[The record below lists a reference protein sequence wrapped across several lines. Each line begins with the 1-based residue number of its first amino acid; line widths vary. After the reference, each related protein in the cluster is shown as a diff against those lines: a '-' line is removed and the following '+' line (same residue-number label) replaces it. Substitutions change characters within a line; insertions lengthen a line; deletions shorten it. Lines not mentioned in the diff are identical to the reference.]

1 VSRFAIIFLVLSDKQ
16 HKQWLCFRVALP
28 CTLTQIQYERVDDWE
43 IYMNKIECKNVWKIF
58 GPKADGLRSEG
69 VLSRASLEEAGH
81 VVAVQDASF
90 EVKKGEIFVIMG
102 LSGSGKSTLI
112 RCLSRLI
119 EASSGQVLIDGQD
132 ILEMSDE
139 ALREL
144 RRHRLSMVFQHF
156 GLFAHRKVIDNVA
169 YGLEIQGVNEKTRH
183 ARALEVLKVVGLQG
197 WEHRYPNQLSGG
209 MQQRVGIARALAV
222 NPEIL
227 MFDEPF
233 SALDPLIRRELQ
245 DELLNLQKQ
254 MQKTILFITHD
265 FLEAVKLGD
274 RIAIMKDGQ
283 IVQIG
288 TPIDIVLNP
297 ANDYVKAFIKDVP
310 KVNVLTAATVMSDRA
325 IVNTRDLN
333 QDTKERLESQRISS
347 VFIKNEQGRCLGQ
360 LPVNSLG
367 VGDMTTHLQPVT
379 NVVSP
384 STKLGSLL
392 GRLAKSD
399 IPLPVMENDV
409 LLGTVD
415 SKQAMMVLA
424 NE

>member
-1 VSRFAIIFLVLSDKQ
+1 MTT
-16 HKQWLCFRVALP
+16 P
-28 CTLTQIQYERVDDWE
+28 Y
-43 IYMNKIECKNVWKIF
+43 KIECKNLWKIF
-58 GPKADGLRSEG
+58 GSKAGHLNAN
-69 VLSRASLEEAGH
+69 LSRESLEASGH

-90 EVKKGEIFVIMG
+90 EVRSGEIFVIMG

-132 ILEMSDE
+132 VLSMDE
-139 ALREL
+139 KDLREL

-156 GLFAHRKVIDNVA
+156 GLFAHRRVIDNVA
-169 YGLEIQGVNEKTRH
+169 YGLEVQGIDEKTRH
-183 ARALEVLKVVGLQG
+183 ARAMEMLKTVGLQG
-197 WEHRYPNQLSGG
+197 WEQRYPNMLSGG

-283 IVQIG
+283 IVQMG
-288 TPIDIVLNP
+288 SPIEIVMQP

-310 KVNVLTAATVMSDRA
+310 KVNVLTAASVMSDKA
-325 IVNTRDLN
+325 VVNTVELSQN
-333 QDTKERLESQRISS
+333 PEMLKQRLEMQKIPY
-347 VFIKNEQGRCLGQ
+347 VFVKNEQGRCLGQ
-360 LPVNSLG
+360 LAVSSLEQ
-367 VGDMTTHLQPVT
+367 DMTTQLQTVIDAVLPG
-379 NVVSP
+379 
-384 STKLGSLL
+384 TKLGSLL
-392 GRLAKSD
+392 GRLAKSET
-399 IPLPVMENDV
+399 PLPVIENDK
-409 LLGTVD
+409 LLGTIDQRQV
-415 SKQAMMVLA
+415 MMVLA
-424 NE
+424 NDA